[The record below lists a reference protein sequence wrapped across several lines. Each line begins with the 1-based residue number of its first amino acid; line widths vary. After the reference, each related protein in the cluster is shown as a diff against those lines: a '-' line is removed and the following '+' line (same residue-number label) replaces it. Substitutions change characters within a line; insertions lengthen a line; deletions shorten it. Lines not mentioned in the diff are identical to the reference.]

1 MAISREAGGGNF
13 YCSAAPLPTP
23 GVFSPYPPCPPVLD
37 ASVLFMW
44 IAGARRESPSAMTDA
59 PAGRHSGILE
69 RLAGRPIVF
78 VGLMGAGKTAIGRR
92 VASELGVPFL
102 DSDHEIESASRMTI
116 PDLFERYGEPE
127 FRALEQRVIV
137 RLLTGG
143 TRVLATGGGAYMSE
157 ETRRAV
163 AEHALSVW
171 LKADLD
177 TLMGRVGRKQNRPL
191 LKTENP
197 RATMEKL
204 MATRYP
210 VYALADITVQTRD
223 DRREVI
229 ATEVLSAID
238 DYLTAQEAAA

>member
-1 MAISREAGGGNF
+1 
-13 YCSAAPLPTP
+13 
-23 GVFSPYPPCPPVLD
+23 
-37 ASVLFMW
+37 
-44 IAGARRESPSAMTDA
+44 MTDET
-59 PAGRHSGILE
+59 AGRHAGLLE

-92 VASELGVPFL
+92 VASELGVPFT

-116 PDLFERYGEPE
+116 PELFERYGEPE
-127 FRALEQRVIV
+127 FRALEQRVIL

-143 TRVLATGGGAYMSE
+143 TRVLATGGGAYMND
-157 ETRRAV
+157 ETRRAI
-163 AEHALSVW
+163 AENGLSVW

-177 TLMGRVGRKQNRPL
+177 TLMGRVGRKPTRPL

-204 MATRYP
+204 IAVRYP
-210 VYALADITVQTRD
+210 VYAHADLTVPTRD

-229 ATEVLSAID
+229 AAEVIAAID
-238 DYLTAQEAAA
+238 AHLAARENAA